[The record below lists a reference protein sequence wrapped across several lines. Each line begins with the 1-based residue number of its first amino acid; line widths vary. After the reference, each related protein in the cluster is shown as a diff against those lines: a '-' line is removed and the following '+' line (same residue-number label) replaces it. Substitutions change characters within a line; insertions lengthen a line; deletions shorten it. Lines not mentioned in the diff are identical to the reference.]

1 MPQASHLESAFAEP
15 RLGAADKS
23 LSYNVTSQPTVF
35 SVECKPTAE
44 GFIEGSLHLT
54 GKQLSAMLGQS
65 SVDYAH
71 LTSIDFNKAST
82 NIGTAMGGHITLGSK
97 SAGTESTFATLDR
110 TMHVCKDSG
119 VTACHLVVPP
129 SCGSGNMS
137 TYTDLGSIDA
147 KHAAYGTPAETRSA
161 IGRSLRWAGQDFT
174 KDFSGQCL
182 KVDAGTKARY
192 LVPSDVE
199 HRKCAMSTLF
209 GANVNKP
216 GFCDGRYS
224 DSKATFAVDPDG
236 RKCRVVTAED
246 FATVSKALKS
256 RFAESNPLQNGL
268 TLTMKSFKP
277 TDADLANE
285 LTESGFTPR
294 VTLSAT
300 FNRETTQSFLSK
312 DTVAEDDADSATTS
326 ASLSRA
332 EMHKLI
338 GEDYEADTSG
348 ATMGAGFTSEESFA
362 EGIMNLTLAGEDNGT
377 SSNIGG
383 ATTLKVA
390 PAVEDSDSAS
400 E

>member
-1 MPQASHLESAFAEP
+1 MPTTAPHLEKQFATP
-15 RLGAADKS
+15 RLGPSDKS

-35 SVECKPTAE
+35 SVECAPTAE
-44 GFIEGSLHLT
+44 GFVEGKLHLT
-54 GKQLSAMLGQS
+54 GAQLASMLGQS

-82 NIGTAMGGHITLGSK
+82 NIGTAMGGHFTLGSEE
-97 SAGTESTFATLDR
+97 AGTESTFATLDR
-110 TMHVCKDSG
+110 TMHVCRDSG

-129 SCGSGNMS
+129 SCGSGAMS
-137 TYTDLGSIDA
+137 TFSDLGSMDTR
-147 KHAAYGTPAETRSA
+147 HVAYGSAADTRSA

-182 KVDAGTKARY
+182 KVDAGSKARY

-209 GANVNKP
+209 GANVNKA
-216 GFCDGRYS
+216 GFCNGRYA
-224 DSKATFAVDPDG
+224 DAKATFAVDPDG
-236 RKCRVVTAED
+236 RKCRVVTEDD

-256 RFAESNPLQNGL
+256 RFAESNPLQAGL

-277 TDADLANE
+277 TDAELAEE

-300 FNRETTQSFLSK
+300 FNRETTSEFLNK
-312 DTVAEDDADSATTS
+312 AVDDESEAVTS

-332 EMHKLI
+332 DMHKLI
-338 GEDYEADTSG
+338 GEDYSAETST
-348 ATMGAGFTSEESFA
+348 ATLGAGFTSEESFA
-362 EGIMNLTLAGEDNGT
+362 EGIMNLKLEGEDTGT
-377 SSNIGG
+377 
-383 ATTLKVA
+383 T
-390 PAVEDSDSAS
+390 AS
-400 E
+400 GMTESKLTVTAAKEESTDEEM